1 MAVLVESGI
10 DTTRRIR
17 EVDLSRA
24 MRDVDAEHNPFT
36 SMLRRGPIGSAS
48 STLLEWTASR
58 VARHDGTALAGLRD
72 GVALDPVANGATFE
86 DRTAILQGRPQRQE
100 EVIAVGKIANA
111 MTKQYGQKAPDKW
124 KEYVK
129 FALQRLRSKL
139 EYACLSNSDS
149 IAQTGSVGF
158 VSRGM
163 TNWIGRLSTG
173 GDLPLP
179 AAWIVTPTASVL
191 TGQALAT
198 DVTEAEIRAVLLSI
212 YTAGYKSRN
221 LVCFASLAFAEAFN
235 AFVLTATQSATVLPL
250 RRFTNDQKDDTITLM
265 VNKYVCGWGTFTII
279 PCVNTLPSGVHGLFI
294 DMDEVDMTFIQNP
307 TLYELEDRGAGR
319 NGFADWIM
327 TLRCWNPQ
335 AHGKITT

>member
-36 SMLRRGPIGSAS
+36 SMLRRGTIGSAS

-58 VARHDGTALAGLRD
+58 VARHSGSALAGFRD
-72 GVALDPVANGATFE
+72 GVEVDPVANGSTYE
-86 DRTAILQGRPQRQE
+86 DRTVMLQGRPHREKE
-100 EVIAVGKIANA
+100 ELSIGKIAQA
-111 MTKQYGQKAPDKW
+111 MTRQYGQKAPDKW

-129 FALQRLRSKL
+129 YGLQMLRSKL
-139 EYACLSNSDS
+139 EFAALANSDS
-149 IAQTGSVGF
+149 VNQTGSVGF
-158 VSRGM
+158 VTRGM
-163 TNWIGRLSTG
+163 TSWIGRLSTG

-179 AAWIVTPTASVL
+179 DAWIVTPAASIL
-191 TGQALAT
+191 SGQAAAT
-198 DVTEAEIRAVLLSI
+198 DVTEAEIRAVLKSI
-212 YTAGYKSRN
+212 YTSGYKSRN
-221 LVCFASLAFAEAFN
+221 LMCFASLDFAEAFN

-250 RRFTNDQKDDTITLM
+250 RRFTADQSDDTITLN
-265 VNKYVCGWGTFTII
+265 VNKYSCAWGSFTIV
-279 PCVNTLPSGVHGLFI
+279 PCVDTLPSGVHGLFI

-307 TLYELEDRGAGR
+307 TLYELEERGAGR
-319 NGFADWIM
+319 NGYADWIM
-327 TLRCWNPQ
+327 ALRCWNPR